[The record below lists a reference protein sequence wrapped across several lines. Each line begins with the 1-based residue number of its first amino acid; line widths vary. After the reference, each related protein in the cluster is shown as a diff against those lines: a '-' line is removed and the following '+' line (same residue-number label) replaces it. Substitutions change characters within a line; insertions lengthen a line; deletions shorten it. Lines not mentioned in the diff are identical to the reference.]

1 MDRVYKDLMHNAF
14 GFNIASERT
23 WREVSIDLWNSQW
36 NAAVLW

>member
-1 MDRVYKDLMHNAF
+1 MDRVYKDLMHNA
-14 GFNIASERT
+14 FNIASERT